1 MALDLHEWL
10 VQQRDPDD
18 DDYRVIF
25 SEYENII
32 PLTSTTGVMINST
45 DLDLEWL
52 GHTIPAD
59 TIIYGD
65 QSTSFSQVLSEIGEI
80 DDIQL
85 RLSSVDDF
93 ADLSAAPVDDVE
105 FEWSS
110 GNDDL
115 RGTINDTEMRF
126 YTKSD
131 EGLNITLANPL
142 IFTSPTSGE
151 TTIVRNDVKWLAGTS
166 HDDVFTG
173 DENATRFAITGGNDV
188 ISAGAGNDEYDFW
201 DPNGHL
207 TITDYEN
214 FERIRFSDDGHYNFS
229 DDNYLNEI
237 SIEYDQ
243 ASDSTLIY
251 VETDTFERTEMV
263 KIEGS
268 FELSHMEWLPDKND
282 MNLYFSDGSDIVG
295 TEQDDHLYGTP
306 NNDLIRGMGGD
317 DYIEAL
323 GGDDE
328 IYGGDGDE
336 DIRIQAGDS
345 KIYGG
350 LGWDTLEIDDKT
362 SDYVTI
368 TYTDGEN
375 GIVQGYNSDG
385 VELYIS
391 EFESINRIVQVSEI
405 ELSIFRRRE

>member
-1 MALDLHEWL
+1 
-10 VQQRDPDD
+10 
-18 DDYRVIF
+18 
-25 SEYENII
+25 
-32 PLTSTTGVMINST
+32 
-45 DLDLEWL
+45 
-52 GHTIPAD
+52 
-59 TIIYGD
+59 
-65 QSTSFSQVLSEIGEI
+65 
-80 DDIQL
+80 
-85 RLSSVDDF
+85 
-93 ADLSAAPVDDVE
+93 
-105 FEWSS
+105 
-110 GNDDL
+110 
-115 RGTINDTEMRF
+115 
-126 YTKSD
+126 
-131 EGLNITLANPL
+131 
-142 IFTSPTSGE
+142 
-151 TTIVRNDVKWLAGTS
+151 
-166 HDDVFTG
+166 
-173 DENATRFAITGGNDV
+173 
-188 ISAGAGNDEYDFW
+188 
-201 DPNGHL
+201 
-207 TITDYEN
+207 
-214 FERIRFSDDGHYNFS
+214 
-229 DDNYLNEI
+229 
-237 SIEYDQ
+237 
-243 ASDSTLIY
+243 
-251 VETDTFERTEMV
+251 MV

-336 DIRIQAGDS
+336 DIRIQAGNS

-385 VELYIS
+385 VEFHLS

-405 ELSIFRRRE
+405 DFRYSGGENNDSLKLYEMPLANPEDGYFTFDGGDGRDRLQLYNLPLPTDGDEWSNTTSVEFNEIYAFEHISGSISDFKLTNISDGETLGIFNSFEEVQFEDDEFSLWNLRLTP